1 LIESF
6 FELCITADMLHLL
19 QLFYLLLA
27 SFSKAV
33 SLSRLTPQRLSGQHL
48 TALTPLLLVLLDPQ
62 YSFNPTSQLLK
73 RNEN

>member
-27 SFSKAV
+27 SFSMAV